1 MSESLR
7 VNNVS
12 KTYGNTV
19 AVSDTSLEI
28 REGEFFTLLGPSGCG
43 KTTTLRCISGLETP
57 TSGEIYVGNEDVR
70 GKPIHKRGIGM
81 VFQNYA
87 LFPHMNVRENVAFGL
102 KMQGKT
108 DDLEQRVTKALRMV
122 QLEAEKESP
131 IDQLSG
137 GQQQRVALARA
148 IVIEPTILLSDE
160 PLGALD
166 LKLREELQ
174 VELKNLVD
182 DLGITT
188 LHVTHDQQEALT
200 MSDRVAVMNDGE
212 IVQVGTPR
220 ELYEAPKNK
229 FISNF
234 IGKSNVLQT
243 NLVHKNGTEASLELA
258 GQEMTIEFD
267 DGFVDH
273 DGPLVTVRPE
283 NVLLDADSLNGAD
296 ITLQGT
302 INDIVYHG
310 ERTLYSVDT
319 ELDEEILI
327 SKQGAGRIDEGETVE
342 FGWNGSDAVLLED
355 SEP

>member
-1 MSESLR
+1 MIKRLR
-7 VNNVS
+7 VNNLS
-12 KTYGNTV
+12 KTFGDTV
-19 AVSDTSLEI
+19 AVSDVSLEI

-57 TSGEIYVGNEDVR
+57 TSGEIYIGDEDVHR
-70 GKPIHKRGIGM
+70 KPIHKRGIGM
-81 VFQNYA
+81 VFQDYA

-108 DDLEQRVTKALRMV
+108 DNLEERVTRALRMV
-122 QLEAEKESP
+122 QLEDEKDSP
-131 IDQLSG
+131 VDQLSG

-182 DLGITT
+182 ELGVTT

-200 MSDRVAVMNDGE
+200 MSDRVAVMDDGE

-220 ELYEAPKNK
+220 ELYENPKNE

-243 NLVHKNGTEASLELA
+243 NLVQKNGTKAVLDVA
-258 GQEMTIEFD
+258 GKEMTIEYD
-267 DGFVDH
+267 DDLVDS
-273 DGPLVTVRPE
+273 DRPFVTVRPE
-283 NVLLDADSLNGAD
+283 NIRMERFGLDDVD
-296 ITLQGT
+296 VTLEGT
-302 INDIVYHG
+302 IDDIVYLG
-310 ERTLYSVDT
+310 ERTLYSVDS
-319 ELDEEILI
+319 EADDEILI
-327 SKQGAGRIDEGETVE
+327 SKQGAQRIDDGETVQ
-342 FGWNGSDAVLLED
+342 FGWNASEAVLLE
-355 SEP
+355 E